1 MKIPAGIVLL
11 LLPVMTIAQNYPG
24 MGEGDT
30 QNMML
35 QMQKMQTCMQ
45 GVDQSQL
52 QAFEQR
58 ASKIEAEVKSLCAS
72 GKRDDAQQKAM
83 AFGQEVVGNPSAVES
98 GLRVLWFCPE
108 KRGPLVNAAAEHLY
122 QDFLVFTQSGSPF
135 LCGCKDL
142 FLAVT
147 DRACKA
153 LLCE

>member
-83 AFGQEVVGNPSAVES
+83 AFGQEVVGNPDIQKMMKCGEMMSSVM
-98 GLRVLWFCPE
+98 P
-108 KRGPLVNAAAEHLY
+108 KM
-122 QDFLVFTQSGSPF
+122 PF
-135 LCGCKDL
+135 MDQANDPGKSVKHVCDQ
-142 FLAVT
+142 
-147 DRACKA
+147 
-153 LLCE
+153 